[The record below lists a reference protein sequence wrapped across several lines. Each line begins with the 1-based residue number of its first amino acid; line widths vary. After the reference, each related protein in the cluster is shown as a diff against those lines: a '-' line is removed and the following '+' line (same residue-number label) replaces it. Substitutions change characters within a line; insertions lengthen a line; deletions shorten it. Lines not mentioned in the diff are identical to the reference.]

1 MIALAREQID
11 SSAAQSSG
19 QINTSLEA
27 SSVQR
32 VADVVSEEKM
42 PPAHI
47 LSYLVPPTS
56 DSRPK
61 DADLYDEL
69 IKHTADTDSLVKGS
83 LFTDIQPRILV
94 FPEQLKSEQRQD
106 FFTSLQAWEGI
117 VLEVM
122 PDSFWARL
130 LDLTNTGADEEAE
143 LPMNEISDDDKPLVR
158 PGAIFYWDIGYH
170 TSYSGQ
176 RMRSSLIRFR
186 RLPAWTQR
194 EIDAAERE
202 ADRIGKALGWQ

>member
-1 MIALAREQID
+1 MIALAHKQLD
-11 SSAAQSSG
+11 SSEYQSSG
-19 QINTSLEA
+19 QINTSSEA

-32 VADVVSEEKM
+32 VADAISAEKM

-47 LSYLVPPTS
+47 LSYLAPHTL
-56 DSRPK
+56 DSRSK
-61 DADLYDEL
+61 DSDLYNEL
-69 IKHTADTDSLVKGS
+69 VKHTADTDSSIKGS
-83 LFTDIQPRILV
+83 ILTDIEQRIII
-94 FPEQLKSEQRQD
+94 FHGQFKSKQRQD
-106 FFTSLQAWEGI
+106 LFISLQAWEGV

-122 PDSFWARL
+122 SDSFMARL
-130 LDLTNTGADEEAE
+130 VDLTNRGADEEAE
-143 LPMNEISDDDKPLVR
+143 LPMNEISDDDKTLVR

-170 TSYSGQ
+170 TNYSGQ

-194 EIDAAERE
+194 EIEAAKRE